1 MPVSIPTASLGC
13 HRHAATKVAQPSR
26 LRVLAPSHRHPHPP
40 NNVQQPRKYH
50 FYHLETVKNI
60 HAIHPSSFILHN
72 SAKTPV
78 ISHLSLQNR
87 HEPTPKTP
95 AQQLGANP
103 FPGRTRALACFRP
116 RLAVGTDA
124 RHRASVSR
132 TPDIVVL
139 LKNARNN
146 TFYAIKPPPNLAP
159 ALQPDRHRP
168 SYPGGLSSAAIHPQT
183 GSFVSIRVHSW
194 LKTPVIS
201 HLSCLQIET
210 IPHNYPT
217 HRRQPTAGRARHS
230 VRAAIGIPPAELSD
244 PIAIPTLA
252 EHLKRNMLKEHSMI
266 ILPLATVPIS
276 GMLNTA

>member
-1 MPVSIPTASLGC
+1 MQGCHYKARRAKANSPAIDRWVRALIVSSPGRDERTTASLGG

-26 LRVLAPSHRHPHPP
+26 LRVLAPSHRHPQHPP

-50 FYHLETVKNI
+50 FYHHETVKNI

-95 AQQLGANP
+95 AQQLAANP

-132 TPDIVVL
+132 TPDIVIL

-146 TFYAIKPPPNLAP
+146 TLYATKPPPNLAP

-168 SYPGGLSSAAIHPQT
+168 SYRGGLSSAAIHP
-183 GSFVSIRVHSW
+183 FVIGALTFFRH
-194 LKTPVIS
+194 LTFVI
-201 HLSCLQIET
+201 
-210 IPHNYPT
+210 
-217 HRRQPTAGRARHS
+217 RHS
-230 VRAAIGIPPAELSD
+230 
-244 PIAIPTLA
+244 
-252 EHLKRNMLKEHSMI
+252 
-266 ILPLATVPIS
+266 
-276 GMLNTA
+276 